1 MGALRGSLTF
11 TRFYVKGEVPD
22 DVPGTT
28 LRRIRANAF
37 QPLVPEDDKNEG
49 SGWANIEDPFDT
61 DLDHEKV
68 FFNEYVCLGLRLD
81 RWVVPGPLLKANLKE
96 AEQAL
101 LQKRGLERLGRQAKA
116 DLKTMVVRKLR
127 QRLVPS
133 LKSYDVVWNLRTQ
146 IVHLYSQ
153 SERITTLVDDL
164 FKRTFK
170 LDLVPLSPGT
180 AAESVGLNALET
192 KFLANI
198 EATCVADIDLS
209 EREES

>member
-1 MGALRGSLTF
+1 M
-11 TRFYVKGEVPD
+11 
-22 DVPGTT
+22 PGTA

-37 QPLVPEDDKNEG
+37 QPLVPEDDKSEG
-49 SGWANIEDPFDT
+49 NGWANIEDPFDT
-61 DLDHEKV
+61 DLEHEKV
-68 FFNEYVCLGLRLD
+68 FYNEYVCLGLRLD
-81 RWVVPGPLLKANLKE
+81 RWVVPGPLLKASLKE

-146 IVHLYSQ
+146 IVHLYTQ
-153 SERITTLVDDL
+153 SERITTMLDDL

-180 AAESVGLNALET
+180 AAESVGLSALET
-192 KFLANI
+192 KFLANV
-198 EATCVADIDLS
+198 EATCVADMDAL
-209 EREES
+209 EKGEK